1 MTPTEYRE
9 AIKSLGL
16 SQVGASRLFGVD
28 PRTSR
33 RWAIGELPVPR
44 AVALCLILMMAHGVS
59 AADAERAITASNAT
73 SNAP

>member
-1 MTPTEYRE
+1 MTSAEYRD

-59 AADAERAITASNAT
+59 AAERFAEARAKKRSGE
-73 SNAP
+73 